1 MMNPWSERIR
11 FIDALRGISLA
22 GIVMAH
28 FGEQDLGFMPPLGRP
43 DNIHGMADGVL
54 EALSCILEQGKGFG
68 IFSFMFGL
76 SFALQ
81 MQRADRRAPGTDFR
95 PALSGGF
102 SSSSRLAGCTASST
116 AVTFSPSMPRSA
128 FPSSFSI
135 AFGIGGR

>member
-1 MMNPWSERIR
+1 MSERIR

-28 FGEQDLGFMPPLGRP
+28 FGEQYLGFMPPPGRP
-43 DNIHGMADGVL
+43 YNIHGMADSVL
-54 EALSCILEQGKGFG
+54 EASSWILVRGKGFG

-95 PALSGGF
+95 HAAPTLPAVIRTVHAALICGPQLSRFRAGGQGGV
-102 SSSSRLAGCTASST
+102 SGCAE
-116 AVTFSPSMPRSA
+116 R
-128 FPSSFSI
+128 
-135 AFGIGGR
+135 RRY